1 MFNMSKLIK
10 RGLLPIAVVA
20 ALCAPASASAH
31 ILPWS
36 AYAHTGSESANVAGA
51 TYSRPMSGFHWD
63 DAFIGAAGILGLLG
77 IAGVS
82 SQQMR
87 RRRQTLA
94 S

>member
-1 MFNMSKLIK
+1 MFNMFKVMK

-20 ALCAPASASAH
+20 ALCVPASASAR
-31 ILPWS
+31 ILLPS
-36 AYAHTGSESANVAGA
+36 AYAQTGSESANVAGP
-51 TYSRPMSGFHWD
+51 TYSRPTSGFQWD
-63 DAFIGAAGILGLLG
+63 DAVIGAAGILGLLG

-94 S
+94 K